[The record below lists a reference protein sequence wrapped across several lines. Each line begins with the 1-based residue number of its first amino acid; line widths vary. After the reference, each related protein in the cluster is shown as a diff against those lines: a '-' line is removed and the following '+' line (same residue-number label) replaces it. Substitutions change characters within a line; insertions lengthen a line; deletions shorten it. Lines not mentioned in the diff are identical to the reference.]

1 MEADDQSSYISRNR
15 SYLFKKGLA
24 YLYLY
29 GGYAFLCMYYAY
41 SVRIAVKPISWFIIS
56 MFALGVYLLYVLIN
70 HLLIRI
76 VIPHRILL
84 IFDLVTLIGL
94 LSLFITD
101 LWLNN

>member
-1 MEADDQSSYISRNR
+1 MGGGAQLSYMSRNR
-15 SYLFKKGLA
+15 NHLLKKGLA

-29 GGYAFLCMYYAY
+29 AGYTFLCVYYAY
-41 SVRIAVKPISWFIIS
+41 SIRIAVKPISWFVIS

-84 IFDLVTLIGL
+84 IFDLVTLISL